1 MHLAA
6 VYLSLACELEP
17 GPALQ
22 LFAPT
27 PAVHARD
34 SRSTRT
40 PSPGGPRRQYISISS
55 IATNTESYKTP
66 TTHAVAQAQPS
77 SSSSGV
83 TVGGS
88 ATTSSTRRAAR
99 HRATPKKTSDVRK

>member
-1 MHLAA
+1 MLLVMKDAA
-6 VYLSLACELEP
+6 RAAADS
-17 GPALQ
+17 
-22 LFAPT
+22 AP
-27 PAVHARD
+27 RGI
-34 SRSTRT
+34 SSSTVT
-40 PSPGGPRRQYISISS
+40 MYISISS

-99 HRATPKKTSDVRK
+99 HRDTPKKKSDVRK